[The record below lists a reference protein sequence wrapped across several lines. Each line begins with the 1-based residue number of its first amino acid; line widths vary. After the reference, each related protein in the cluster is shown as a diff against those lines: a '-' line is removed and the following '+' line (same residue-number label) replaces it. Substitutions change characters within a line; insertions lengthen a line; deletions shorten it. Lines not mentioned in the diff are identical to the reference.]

1 MDCIGPAEGVQ
12 TLSEHDAL
20 SWLQVG
26 EADGT
31 VGLVGVGDQVLF
43 LCCQEVQV
51 VSLSFLLLSLHHTE
65 KVSGQSPNRDFFFF
79 KHTIMTHQKQQKPV
93 SLKWKAKQ
101 LKTAESQILLAS
113 ALVVSMTVP
122 EVLWTPL
129 CGGVTFAS
137 PHINPFGFLVYKFN
151 LPVLHL
157 SNIQYN

>member
-51 VSLSFLLLSLHHTE
+51 VSLSFLLLSLHHT
-65 KVSGQSPNRDFFFF
+65 
-79 KHTIMTHQKQQKPV
+79 
-93 SLKWKAKQ
+93 
-101 LKTAESQILLAS
+101 
-113 ALVVSMTVP
+113 
-122 EVLWTPL
+122 
-129 CGGVTFAS
+129 
-137 PHINPFGFLVYKFN
+137 
-151 LPVLHL
+151 
-157 SNIQYN
+157 